1 MADKDLEVV
10 AVAVTKRTQKNR
22 DLAQLLTAASCALIG
37 GISSGVSAAD
47 SWNVDSALLLYSES
61 DGRVSAAEPV
71 VSATKNYDEET
82 SLNFKIVADT
92 LTGASPNGATPSD
105 HTQTFTGPSGSGSYN
120 TAAGKQPLDDT
131 FKDTRFAL
139 STYWS
144 APIDRDWA
152 YGVGGYLSKEHD
164 YQSLGMNGS
173 LSRYLNQKNTTLT
186 LGLNLSSDTINPE
199 GGIQTGLAQVPL
211 SSSDD
216 SEDSED
222 SDDSNGKTSQNKNLV
237 DAVIGVTQILNRKT
251 IMQFNYALS
260 TSSGYLTDPY
270 KILSVID
277 DSAGSNYGGN
287 YQSSGRDL
295 YLYEKRPDS
304 RLKQSIYWQTKYQFD
319 NDDILDVSYR
329 YMFDDWGITS
339 HTIDAKY
346 RFRFDNQYLE
356 PQLRWYTQSKADFY
370 HRYLNSSDYG
380 STDFAS
386 ADYRLGDL
394 DTYTIGL
401 KYGYQFADETEF
413 YTRFSLYHQE
423 SSGDQGYGKLTSQ
436 ELYPSMDA
444 AMLIVGYK
452 F

>member
-1 MADKDLEVV
+1 VV
-10 AVAVTKRTQKNR
+10 AVAVTKKTQKNQ
-22 DLAQLLTAASCALIG
+22 DLARLLTAASCALIG
-37 GISSGVSAAD
+37 SLSASVNAAD
-47 SWNVDSALLLYSES
+47 SWDVDSAFLLYSES
-61 DGRVSAAEPV
+61 DGQVSAAEPV
-71 VSATKNYDEET
+71 ISATKNYDEET
-82 SLNFKIVADT
+82 KLTFKIAADT

-105 HTQTFTGPSGSGSYN
+105 QVQTFTSPSGNGSYAS
-120 TAAGKQPLDDT
+120 AAGEQPLDDT
-131 FKDTRFAL
+131 FKDTRIAL
-139 STYWS
+139 SSNWS
-144 APIDRDWA
+144 APIDREWA

-164 YQSLGMNGS
+164 YQSLGINGS

-199 GGIQTGLAQVPL
+199 GGVATGLVQVPL
-211 SSSDD
+211 SSSDSEFTQRTD
-216 SEDSED
+216 SE
-222 SDDSNGKTSQNKNLV
+222 NKSLV
-237 DAVIGVTQILNRKT
+237 DAVFGVTQIINRKT

-260 TSSGYLTDPY
+260 TSFGYLTDPY
-270 KILSVID
+270 KIISVID

-287 YQSSGRDL
+287 YQSSGRSL

-304 RLKQSIYWQTKYQFD
+304 RLKQSLYWQTKHQFD
-319 NDDILDVSYR
+319 NNDILDISYR
-329 YMFDDWGITS
+329 YMFDDWGVNS

-370 HRYLNSSDYG
+370 HRYLNSSDY
-380 STDFAS
+380 SSAEFAS

-423 SSGDQGYGKLTSQ
+423 SSGDKGYGKLATQ
-436 ELYPSMDA
+436 ELYPGLDA

>member
-1 MADKDLEVV
+1 
-10 AVAVTKRTQKNR
+10 VAVTKTTHKNQE
-22 DLAQLLTAASCALIG
+22 LARLLTAASCALIG
-37 GISSGVSAAD
+37 SLSPNINAAD
-47 SWNVDSALLLYSES
+47 SWDVDSAFLLYSES

-71 VSATKNYDEET
+71 ISATKNYDEET
-82 SLNFKIVADT
+82 KLTFKIAADT

-105 HTQTFTGPSGSGSYN
+105 QVQTFTSPSGNGSYD
-120 TAAGKQPLDDT
+120 AAANKQPLDDT
-131 FKDTRFAL
+131 FKDTRIAL
-139 STYWS
+139 STNWS
-144 APIDRDWA
+144 APINRDWA

-164 YQSLGMNGS
+164 YQSLGVNGS

-199 GGIQTGLAQVPL
+199 GGVPTGLVQVPL
-211 SSSDD
+211 NNSSN
-216 SEDSED
+216 EFTQRAD
-222 SDDSNGKTSQNKNLV
+222 SDSKSLV
-237 DAVIGVTQILNRKT
+237 DAVFGVTQIINRKT

-270 KILSVID
+270 KIISVID
-277 DSAGSNYGGN
+277 DTAGANFGDN
-287 YQSSGRDL
+287 FQSSGRNL

-304 RLKQSIYWQTKYQFD
+304 RLKQSLYWQTKYQFD

-329 YMFDDWGITS
+329 YMFDDWGVNS

-370 HRYLNSSDYG
+370 HRYLNSSDYT
-380 STDFAS
+380 SSEFAS

-401 KYGYQFADETEF
+401 KYGYQFADETEL

-423 SSGDQGYGKLTSQ
+423 SSGDEGYGKLTSQ
-436 ELYPSMDA
+436 ELYPGLDA
-444 AMLIVGYK
+444 AIFVVGYK

>member
-10 AVAVTKRTQKNR
+10 AVAVTKNTHKNR

-37 GISSGVSAAD
+37 GISPSVNAAD
-47 SWNVDSALLLYSES
+47 SWDVDSAFLLYSES

-71 VSATKNYDEET
+71 ISATKNYDEET
-82 SLNFKIVADT
+82 KLTFKIAADT

-105 HTQTFTGPSGSGSYN
+105 HVQTFTSPSGKGSYDA
-120 TAAGKQPLDDT
+120 AAGEQPLDDT
-131 FKDTRFAL
+131 FKDTRIAL
-139 STYWS
+139 STNWS

-164 YQSLGMNGS
+164 YQSLGVNGS

-186 LGLNLSSDTINPE
+186 LGLNLSSDTVNPE
-199 GGIQTGLAQVPL
+199 GGVPTGLVQVPL
-211 SSSDD
+211 NNSD
-216 SEDSED
+216 SEFTQRTD
-222 SDDSNGKTSQNKNLV
+222 SDNKSLV
-237 DAVIGVTQILNRKT
+237 DAVFGITQIINRKT
-251 IMQFNYALS
+251 IMQFNYSLS

-270 KILSVID
+270 KIISVID
-277 DSAGSNYGGN
+277 DNAGTNFGGN
-287 YQSSGRDL
+287 FQSGSRDL

-329 YMFDDWGITS
+329 YMFDDWGINS

-346 RFRFDNQYLE
+346 RIHFDNQYLE

-370 HRYLNSSDYG
+370 HRYLNSSDY
-380 STDFAS
+380 TNADFAS

-394 DTYTIGL
+394 DTYTLGL
-401 KYGYQFADETEF
+401 KYGYKFADETEF
-413 YTRFSLYHQE
+413 YTRFSVYHQE
-423 SSGDQGYGKLTSQ
+423 SSGDKGYGKLTSQ
-436 ELYPSMDA
+436 ELYPGLDA

>member
-1 MADKDLEVV
+1 MVGKDLEVV
-10 AVAVTKRTQKNR
+10 AVAVTKKTHNNR
-22 DLAQLLTAASCALIG
+22 ELAQLLAAASCALIG
-37 GISSGVSAAD
+37 GISPIVNAAD
-47 SWNVDSALLLYSES
+47 SWDVDSAFLLYSES

-71 VSATKNYDEET
+71 ISATKNYDEET
-82 SLNFKIVADT
+82 KLTFKIAADT
-92 LTGASPNGATPSD
+92 LTGASPNGATASD
-105 HTQTFTGPSGSGSYN
+105 HVQIFTSPSGKSSYN
-120 TAAGKQPLDDT
+120 ATTGEQPLDDT
-131 FKDTRFAL
+131 FKDTRIAL
-139 STYWS
+139 SSNWT

-164 YQSLGMNGS
+164 YQSLGVNGS
-173 LSRYLNQKNTTLT
+173 LTRYLNQKNTTLT
-186 LGLNLSSDTINPE
+186 LGLNLSNDTVNPE
-199 GGIQTGLAQVPL
+199 GGIPTGLIQVPL
-211 SSSDD
+211 NNLGSEFTQRSDA
-216 SEDSED
+216 E
-222 SDDSNGKTSQNKNLV
+222 NKNLI
-237 DAVIGVTQILNRKT
+237 DAVFGVTQIINRKT

-270 KILSVID
+270 KIISVID
-277 DSAGSNYGGN
+277 DNAGTNYGGN
-287 YQSSGRDL
+287 FQSSGRDL

-329 YMFDDWGITS
+329 YMFDDWGVNS

-370 HRYLNSSDYG
+370 HRYLNSSDY
-380 STDFAS
+380 TNADFAS

-394 DTYTIGL
+394 DTYTLGL
-401 KYGYQFADETEF
+401 KYGYKFADETEL

-423 SSGDQGYGKLTSQ
+423 SSGDKGYGKLTSQ
-436 ELYPSMDA
+436 ELYPGLDA
-444 AMLIVGYK
+444 AMLILGYK